1 MIMIE
6 EDVVIVYKINEKIGL
21 LEYWDNN
28 LFYKK
33 LIWFVGWYYFLLDL
47 LCLKLIFFVLNKIK
61 FMKVIKN
68 LNCKRMFYF
77 KIYV

>member
-61 FMKVIKN
+61 FMKVIK
-68 LNCKRMFYF
+68 
-77 KIYV
+77 KIKL

>member
-28 LFYKK
+28 IFYKK
-33 LIWFVGWYYFLLDL
+33 LIWFVEWYYFLLDL

-61 FMKVIKN
+61 FMKVIK
-68 LNCKRMFYF
+68 KF
-77 KIYV
+77 KL

>member
-28 LFYKK
+28 IFYKK
-33 LIWFVGWYYFLLDL
+33 LIWFVEWYYFLLDL

-68 LNCKRMFYF
+68 LNCKKNVLF
-77 KIYV
+77 

>member
-21 LEYWDNN
+21 LEYWDSN

-33 LIWFVGWYYFLLDL
+33 LIWFVVWYYFLLDL

-61 FMKVIKN
+61 FMKVIK
-68 LNCKRMFYF
+68 KF
-77 KIYV
+77 KL

>member
-61 FMKVIKN
+61 FIKVIK
-68 LNCKRMFYF
+68 K
-77 KIYV
+77 V

>member
-61 FMKVIKN
+61 FMKVIKK
-68 LNCKRMFYF
+68 LNCKKNVLF
-77 KIYV
+77 